1 MRYRAAAFVVSGAVA
16 AAAIGAMLA
25 AAQGP
30 GVPAV
35 RPVASFRVTVLHPLI
50 PTDHKTDRVALDI
63 TNTGGAAGWPKCKV
77 VATMGSGLRRGA
89 IGYWSTSRVRPGET
103 DRTRVRLTI
112 VNGGVQGLSSRDVV
126 AKCHAALGPGPLPPA
141 KAHVVVPAVTPV
153 TIPPRDVGSLEM
165 LTPSDGVAVAG
176 TEEPDDLPGPAYLV
190 STTDGGSTWSVT
202 GTLPIRLTRNG
213 LVTAGL
219 AFESQRAGYFET
231 YDRPERRGVVYF
243 TSDGGATWQKVTT
256 PDDTTGIS
264 LGGGSLWSVGQV
276 CATPTL
282 RPLNCTSQLL
292 VYRFG
297 ALRPTR
303 IASIPILTQ
312 RFGGVPRLL
321 ERLGAASGIFAGAG
335 TTPKGL
341 AVTTDAGGSWQV
353 LDSPCGGLPAEGLVV
368 TAPASWLLLCEIS
381 GGMENYVV
389 RLYRT
394 DDAGAG
400 WQLVAERNVT
410 QSLPQIGNIGGGFD
424 LSVSGDGQVIW
435 KVGVLGGVS
444 WSLDGGSDWTGSYPI
459 TTGGAPV
466 DFATA
471 GSSDAW
477 VANPWNGLYATANGT
492 TWHSLT

>member
-1 MRYRAAAFVVSGAVA
+1 VRFRGVAFVVSGAVA
-16 AAAIGAMLA
+16 AAALGATLA

-30 GVPAV
+30 GVA
-35 RPVASFRVTVLHPLI
+35 PVASFRVTLLHPLI
-50 PTDHKTDRVALDI
+50 PTDPKTDRVALDI

-89 IGYWSTSRVRPGET
+89 ISYWSTSKVRPGET
-103 DRTRVRLTI
+103 VRTRVRLTI
-112 VNGGVQGLSSRDVV
+112 VNGGVRGLSSRDVV
-126 AKCHAALGPGPLPPA
+126 ARCHSALGPGPLPPPKPHA
-141 KAHVVVPAVTPV
+141 VVPAVAPAAL
-153 TIPPRDVGSLEM
+153 PPRDVGSLEM
-165 LTPSDGVAVAG
+165 LTPSAGVALAG
-176 TEEPDDLPGPAYLV
+176 TAEPGGLPGPAYLV
-190 STTDGGSTWSVT
+190 STADGGTTWSVT
-202 GTLPIRLTRNG
+202 GTLPVRLTRDG

-219 AFESQRAGYFET
+219 AFESRRAGYVET
-231 YDRPERRGVVYF
+231 YDGPERRGVVYF
-243 TSDGGATWQKVTT
+243 TSDGGAAWQKVTT

-264 LGGGSLWSVGQV
+264 LADGSLWSVGEV

-282 RPLNCTSQLL
+282 RPQSCKSQLL

-303 IASIPILTQ
+303 IASIPVLTQ
-312 RFGGVPRLL
+312 RFGGAPRLL
-321 ERLGAASGIFAGAG
+321 ERLGATSGIFAGQG

-341 AVTTDAGGSWQV
+341 AVTTDAGGSWQA

-368 TAPASWLLLCEIS
+368 TAPGSWLLLCEIS

-410 QSLPQIGNIGGGFD
+410 QSLPQIGNIGGGFH
-424 LSVSGDGQVIW
+424 LSVSGDGHVIW
-435 KVGVLGGVS
+435 DVGVLGGVS

-466 DFATA
+466 DLATA
-471 GSSDAW
+471 GATDAW
-477 VANPWNGLYATANGT
+477 VANTWNGLYATNNGT